1 MPSTAARVDRADAYE
16 NPRPEVQAAVP
27 TGARSILDLGCSSG
41 ALGAALRARQPCTVT
56 GVECDRGY
64 AADAAGRLDRVVCAD
79 LESLDP
85 VAEGLSGFDC
95 LLAADVLEHL
105 RDPWSVLR
113 RFTAVLDP
121 GATVVVSLPNVRYWT
136 TFYALGLKGTW
147 PRAAEGIFDATH
159 LRWFTLADARLLL
172 TQAGLHV
179 TDVRP
184 QYRLRP
190 TDWRSDAPAR
200 RLARTP
206 LGPFLVFQ
214 YVLSAVTPDP

>member
-1 MPSTAARVDRADAYE
+1 MPSTTARVARADAYE

-27 TGARSILDLGCSSG
+27 RHARSILDLGCSSG

-56 GVECDRGY
+56 GVECDPGY
-64 AADAAGRLDRVVCAD
+64 AADAARRLDRVICAD

-85 VAEGLSGFDC
+85 AAEGLGAFDC

-105 RDPWSVLR
+105 RDPWLVLR
-113 RFTAVLDP
+113 RFATTLAP

-136 TFYALGLKGTW
+136 TFYALGCKGTW
-147 PRAAEGIFDATH
+147 PRAEEGIFDRTH

-172 TQAGLHV
+172 AQAGLHV
-179 TDVRP
+179 TGVRP

-190 TDWRSDAPAR
+190 SDWRSDAPAR

-214 YVLSAVTPDP
+214 YVLTAVTPAP